1 MGKKRLCKIQKSR
14 KGSWLQF
21 KVFFWVRCSILDET
35 LKGFVPSKVPY
46 DDVAFEPLDEADEHV
61 PSFAAVPREND
72 KQ

>member
-1 MGKKRLCKIQKSR
+1 
-14 KGSWLQF
+14 
-21 KVFFWVRCSILDET
+21 LDET